1 MASTITRESVGHKRL
16 LFLWN
21 NIKDFI
27 SEVLKKGFQISAE
40 LLSISGSTTE
50 LQHSDFSSFEKS
62 TIS

>member
-1 MASTITRESVGHKRL
+1 MASTITRESVGHNRL

-27 SEVLKKGFQISAE
+27 SEVLKKGFQISVK
-40 LLSISGSTTE
+40 LSISGSTTE

>member
-27 SEVLKKGFQISAE
+27 SEVLKKGFQISVK
-40 LLSISGSTTE
+40 LSISGSTTE
-50 LQHSDFSSFEKS
+50 LQHSDFSSFKKS